1 MQLCVLIFNS
11 GSENEGIY
19 TLNVDS
25 ENTVVAFESRED
37 AERYA
42 NLLEA
47 QDFIV
52 PEVELIEAEEIK
64 QFCEDSSLGLIV
76 VEAGQL
82 VMPPEKS
89 KETLDW
95 SPEQAALEPN
105 SELERMR
112 SMLEQMYR
120 KSS

>member
-52 PEVELIEAEEIK
+52 PEVELLEAEEIK

-95 SPEQAALEPN
+95 SPEPAALEPN

>member
-52 PEVELIEAEEIK
+52 PEVELIEAAEIK

-82 VMPPEKS
+82 VIPPEKS

-95 SPEQAALEPN
+95 SPEPAALEPN